1 MAVYVDSLT
10 NHTHQSP
17 ITAEVM
23 GKHQGAA
30 MDTSLAW
37 IS

>member
-17 ITAEVM
+17 ITAEVKA
-23 GKHQGAA
+23 KHQGAA
-30 MDTSLAW
+30 MDMSLPR